1 MNIDTYSGNITS
13 SLHIATLNVRGL
25 GGKLEEILH
34 VLNIYNIDI
43 LFICETWS
51 PTYAKPPHPCCISLS
66 PHPQKHT
73 QTSGHNHYGTAFFI
87 HPKWLHYRNIFKIHK
102 SEHPGLIASISV
114 FDLYLCGVY
123 LPPSMDTPECIHIIN
138 TQISKKPPT
147 TKHGLVVGDFNMRL
161 GQETGDHYKN
171 SRGYALPH
179 HLEDLGLIRYD
190 MPYSTPTY
198 FNGPNNWSIIDYI
211 YSMGTY
217 INGTVSIY
225 DSYNV
230 GGTDHNIVS
239 IKISLPQHNYIPTKK
254 RYTFNLNKLHN
265 ENVLKCYND
274 LLKSYLE
281 SKVYDSI
288 TNCNI
293 EDLDNHITFCIDHA
307 AQIVLGKTCHNRYKS
322 PFVTNELRAAR
333 RERQKRYLRM
343 RNSKTEEGR
352 EFFWLQFKKAR
363 AVEKR
368 EVKCSVRKSFTIY
381 TEKLKSGT
389 KAAQQRL
396 IARLLKGRKANPC
409 TSLTPDKTT
418 LDKTYTYFSQL
429 YTPQT
434 PASVSPRGTYVHNT
448 CLLSPPFTE
457 DQVYQA
463 VSEIPKNKAPG
474 PLGLPGE
481 LFQAAA
487 GTLKRYIYMLFTLV
501 WNEQTCPIS
510 WCKSVICPIFK
521 KGDPEDPS
529 NYRPICLSEVLR
541 KCFEKCILQAL
552 QTNLGEPDSRQGG
565 FRKKRGTIDQIACL
579 DTAIKRRTKI
589 FHKPPCVVFLDI
601 KAAYDSV
608 DRLTLWSILSKKIPI
623 HLVKILQCLFDY
635 NYSRVLV
642 CTNTTDE
649 FHHQTGLLQGSILS
663 PLLYSFYIDGLP
675 AAITQQNNKGTT
687 GVCEAFL
694 YADDIALI
702 TNTRTDMQHYLK
714 ICEDHAAQHN
724 YKFAPQKCVV
734 LQDPSNQQELYL
746 HNEKLSSA
754 TTFSYLGMT
763 VGRQGLLQQAH
774 ATKQAT
780 EMTRKLFLLRSIG
793 FNGNGLGMET
803 LRMIYLT
810 FLRPIL
816 EYGLPLLTNK
826 TSLETL
832 QKAQNFALRMMTS
845 APRGTNSR
853 TLHVYLG
860 IPKIGTRHL
869 GLRTR
874 WLHKVAL
881 AGSEYLVSRYSLY
894 TIRKNIFDPKLNN
907 LATGELPELQDIH
920 GIVRR
925 FYKQEA
931 EQENKSEQEQHPLS
945 KNMKQLLE
953 DLDRFA
959 DRKIAKRVFLWIIR
973 RPFGHPRK
981 CTKCDHAY
989 PNCEHFQK
997 CVDIQV
1003 DKLINQRR
1011 WQEAAE
1017 QLRNIAMLCM
1027 KWQLPKNTEW
1037 KPKPNHAQDTSKE
1050 NNKPKGT
1057 HPKKKKVGWWMQ
1069 EWPSKPPDDSSTS

>member
-1 MNIDTYSGNITS
+1 MGN
-13 SLHIATLNVRGL
+13 
-25 GGKLEEILH
+25 
-34 VLNIYNIDI
+34 Y
-43 LFICETWS
+43 
-51 PTYAKPPHPCCISLS
+51 
-66 PHPQKHT
+66 
-73 QTSGHNHYGTAFFI
+73 I
-87 HPKWLHYRNIFKIHK
+87 HGN
-102 SEHPGLIASISV
+102 
-114 FDLYLCGVY
+114 
-123 LPPSMDTPECIHIIN
+123 
-138 TQISKKPPT
+138 
-147 TKHGLVVGDFNMRL
+147 
-161 GQETGDHYKN
+161 
-171 SRGYALPH
+171 
-179 HLEDLGLIRYD
+179 
-190 MPYSTPTY
+190 
-198 FNGPNNWSIIDYI
+198 
-211 YSMGTY
+211 
-217 INGTVSIY
+217 VSIY

-239 IKISLPQHNYIPTKK
+239 IKITLPKHNILPTKK
-254 RYTFNLNKLHN
+254 RYTFNLNKLNN
-265 ENVLKCYND
+265 EEVLKCYND
-274 LLKSYLE
+274 LLKLFLE
-281 SKVYDSI
+281 SKPYDSI
-288 TNCNI
+288 TNCNV
-293 EDLDNHITFCIDHA
+293 EDLDQHITFCVDNA
-307 AQIVLGKTCHNRYKS
+307 AQVILGKTCHTRYKS

-352 EFFWLQFKKAR
+352 EYFWLQFKQAR
-363 AVEKR
+363 AIEKR
-368 EVKCSVRKSFTIY
+368 EVKCSARKSFTIY
-381 TEKLKSGT
+381 SEKLKNGT

-396 IARLLKGRKANPC
+396 IARLLKARKSNTC
-409 TSLTPDKTT
+409 TSLTPDKAT
-418 LDKTYTYFSQL
+418 LDKTYTYFSNL
-429 YTPQT
+429 Y
-434 PASVSPRGTYVHNT
+434 SPRTPSRVSARGMYVNNI
-448 CLLSPPFTE
+448 CLLSPPFTV

-463 VSEIPKNKAPG
+463 ICEIPKNKAPG

-501 WNEQTCPIS
+501 WNQQTCPTS

-529 NYRPICLSEVLR
+529 NYRPICLSEILR

-552 QTNLGEPDSRQGG
+552 QTNLGEPDCRQGG

-589 FHKPPCVVFLDI
+589 LHKPPCVVFLDI

-608 DRLTLWSILSKKIPI
+608 DRLTLWSTLSKKIPI
-623 HLVKILQCLFDY
+623 HLVKVLQCLFDN

-649 FHHQTGLLQGSILS
+649 FHHQTGLLQGSVLS

-734 LQDPSNQQELYL
+734 LQDPSNQQELHL
-746 HNEKLSSA
+746 HNEKLSTAA
-754 TTFSYLGMT
+754 TFNYLGMT

-774 ATKQAT
+774 ATKQAS

-826 TSLETL
+826 TALETL

-845 APRGTNSR
+845 TPRGTNSR
-853 TLHVYLG
+853 TLHVHLG
-860 IPKIGTRHL
+860 IPKISTRHL

-881 AGSEYLVSRYSLY
+881 AGSEYLVSRYCLY

-907 LATGELPELQDIH
+907 LATGDLPELQDIH

-931 EQENKSEQEQHPLS
+931 EQDNMSEQQQHPMS
-945 KNMKQLLE
+945 KNMKRLLE
-953 DLDRFA
+953 DLDRYA

-981 CTKCDHAY
+981 CNKCDHAY
-989 PNCEHFQK
+989 PNCAHFQQ

-1003 DKLINQRR
+1003 DHLVHQRR
-1011 WQEAAE
+1011 WQEVAE
-1017 QLRNIAMLCM
+1017 KLRKIAMLCM

-1050 NNKPKGT
+1050 SHKPKGT
-1057 HPKKKKVGWWMQ
+1057 QPKKKKIGWWMQ
-1069 EWPSKPPDDSSTS
+1069 EWPSKPPDESNTT